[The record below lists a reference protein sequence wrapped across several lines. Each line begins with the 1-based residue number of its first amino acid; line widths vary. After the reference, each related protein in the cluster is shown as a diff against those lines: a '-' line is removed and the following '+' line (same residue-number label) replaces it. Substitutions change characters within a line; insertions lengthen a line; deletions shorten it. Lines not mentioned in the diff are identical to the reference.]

1 MAASY
6 TVDSL
11 GCITRTV
18 WCAEEGQ
25 HIITMIGSVYEFNQ
39 SELLSMGI
47 VLDDRF

>member
-1 MAASY
+1 MAGVY
-6 TVDSL
+6 TVDSI
-11 GCITRTV
+11 GYITHSV

-39 SELLSMGI
+39 SELQSMGI